1 MSIVKCDNTQR
12 LPYEIVELILNNFNE
27 AFLVEL
33 FIHASKY
40 NPEFALHIKC
50 VIRRKENPLKKYIC
64 RIYSTIST
72 INTMKHYMNIVS
84 IIYNLNLTNINI
96 IKIINYKRY
105 LTSKI
110 SNEKDKQKFENL
122 TKPIGK
128 YYE

>member
-1 MSIVKCDNTQR
+1 
-12 LPYEIVELILNNFNE
+12 
-27 AFLVEL
+27 
-33 FIHASKY
+33 
-40 NPEFALHIKC
+40 
-50 VIRRKENPLKKYIC
+50 LKKYIC